1 MENNPFQQILADVGN
16 LPILLF
22 ISVLEGKSPFVI
34 PAKAKIKKLYAFT
47 NRNSEDKL

>member
-1 MENNPFQQILADVGN
+1 MENNPFQQILADVAIFFFN
-16 LPILLF
+16 YLYQFLKEN
-22 ISVLEGKSPFVI
+22 SFVI